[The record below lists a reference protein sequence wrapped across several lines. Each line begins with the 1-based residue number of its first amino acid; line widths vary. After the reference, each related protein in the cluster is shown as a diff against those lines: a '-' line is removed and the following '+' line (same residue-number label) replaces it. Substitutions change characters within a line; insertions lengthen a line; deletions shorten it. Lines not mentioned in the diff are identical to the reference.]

1 MHIGL
6 CPKMNDK
13 YFIFPENKEQEA
25 PSSPAPSPKLSEV
38 GGKALSLIKTSEL
51 HFPVP
56 PGFVL
61 TVSFFQP
68 WLEKIK
74 QTKAWK
80 LFVSRLPSN
89 NGPESNVTKEDCD
102 AIKEQCKK
110 ILKLTSDQRSY
121 IQDALKAT
129 FGHNDNDDA
138 DLGIFAVRSSSP
150 EEDLAGSSFAGGY
163 DTSLGVR
170 SADLQD
176 AIIASFASLF
186 DHRIYLYKIQHD
198 MAADTPRIAII
209 VQRQISSD
217 TSGVGFSLNPN
228 NNCFDEVVISSNFG
242 LGESVVSGIITPD
255 TYVVDRFNPSK
266 MEVISKKVAEKSSAI
281 WLDEVSGGTRQ
292 ESNTSPTAQALTDE
306 QILEVARMVS
316 DVEEKYF
323 DGSPA
328 DIEWAFQNNTLY
340 LLQARPVTAYVPL
353 FPEMITERGAE
364 KRLYLDVMVM
374 TQGFSDPL
382 STLGLDIWKT
392 SLAMMKPTMST
403 EGFDGL
409 MFNIHGREYMNISNM
424 LMMTGGSAM
433 IDGALRT
440 YDKSLDRA
448 FGSIDLKDYTP
459 SYVPSGT
466 KGIFGK
472 SIMQLLTT
480 IPNILRGLYYGKD
493 SMKQYVKD
501 TNALL
506 EHCHGHRYPDD
517 KPMVE
522 VFEELAKTYKEVVP
536 QVGGLVS
543 GMISKALLHRMFR
556 NCEGTEDNLI
566 NLSMDL
572 NGNPTSEMGHFM
584 VKLASRPEI
593 QETGTSEEFLKKLSE
608 GSFSDEFISLYSD
621 YLKRFGCRG
630 AREIDVATP
639 RMYEKQDELFDAV
652 KQIDAE
658 KNQVIN
664 VRGRRDKAY
673 QELLSMAREMGKEK
687 SFVHHASVMQGVLG
701 YREHPKYMLVV
712 VTDAC
717 RRHALQ
723 IAKGFVEK
731 GRLENV
737 EQIFSLTM
745 DQISK
750 AQKDEE
756 IDLLSLVRANLKPV
770 EEVSHVKNWP
780 VLIDSRGK
788 IIRGKR
794 EITEADKHKEGLF
807 IGDPISP
814 GPGIV
819 RGRAKV
825 LMSPYEKPL
834 ETGEILVARFT
845 EPSWTPLFIS
855 AGGVL
860 MEIGGPM
867 QHGAIIA
874 REYGI
879 PCVSGI
885 DNATKLVKD
894 GDLLELDGSAGTVQI
909 FSDDAP

>member
-1 MHIGL
+1 
-6 CPKMNDK
+6 MNDK
-13 YFIFPENKEQEA
+13 YFVFPQNKQKEGL
-25 PSSPAPSPKLSEV
+25 PSPTLSKV

-51 HFPVP
+51 DFNVP

-68 WLEKIK
+68 WLEQIQ
-74 QTKAWK
+74 QTDAWK
-80 LFVSRLPSN
+80 AFLSRTAS
-89 NGPESNVTKEDCD
+89 GDDPEGSVTKEDCD
-102 AIKEQCKK
+102 AIKEQCTK
-110 ILKLTSDQRSY
+110 ILNLDADQKKY
-121 IQDALKAT
+121 IEDAARAT
-129 FGHNDNDDA
+129 FGTDIA
-138 DLGIFAVRSSSP
+138 DLGIVAVRSSSP

-163 DTSLGVR
+163 DTSLGVTF
-170 SADLQD
+170 SGLQD
-176 AIIASFASLF
+176 SIINSFASLF
-186 DHRIYLYKIQHD
+186 DHRIYLYKIQHG
-198 MAADTPRIAII
+198 MAIDTPRIAII
-209 VQRQISSD
+209 VQRQIDSD
-217 TSGVGFSLNPN
+217 VSGVGFSLNPN
-228 NNCFDEVVISSNFG
+228 NNCFDEIVISSNFG
-242 LGESVVSGIITPD
+242 LGESVVSGTITPD
-255 TYVVDRFNPSK
+255 TYVVDRFDMTNMK
-266 MEVISKKVAEKSSAI
+266 VISKQVVEKTSKVL
-281 WLDEVSGGTRQ
+281 LDEVSGGTRLETTT
-292 ESNTSPTAQALTDE
+292 ESTTAQALSDA
-306 QILEVARMVS
+306 QILEVARLVS

-328 DIEWAFQNNTLY
+328 DIEWAFHNDTLY

-353 FPEMITERGAE
+353 FPEMMTERGKE
-364 KRLYLDVMVM
+364 KRLYLDLMVM

-392 SLAMMKPTMST
+392 SLARMKPTMST

-433 IDGALRT
+433 VNKTLRT

-448 FGSIDLKDYTP
+448 FASIDLKDYTP
-459 SYVPSGT
+459 SYVPEGVR
-466 KGIFGK
+466 GILGK
-472 SIMQLLTT
+472 SLKQLLATL
-480 IPNILRGLYYGKD
+480 PNIIRGLYYGKD
-493 SMKQYVKD
+493 SMKQYVAD

-506 EHCHGHRYPDD
+506 EHCHNHRYPDD

-522 VFEELAKTYKEVVP
+522 VFDELTKIYEAVVP

-543 GMISKALLHRMFR
+543 GLISKALLHRMFR
-556 NCEGTEDNLI
+556 NCEGSEDNLI
-566 NLSMDL
+566 KLSMDL

-584 VKLASRPEI
+584 VRLASCPEI
-593 QETGTSEEFLKKLSE
+593 QETGTSEEFLKKLDE
-608 GSFSDEFISLYSD
+608 GSFSQEFTSLYSD
-621 YLKRFGCRG
+621 FLKRFGCRG

-639 RMYEKQDELFDAV
+639 RMYEKQDELFGTI
-652 KQIDAE
+652 KQIDVN
-658 KNQVIN
+658 KNQIIS
-664 VRGRRDKAY
+664 VRERRDKAY
-673 QELLSMAREMGKEK
+673 QELLSLAKGMGKEK

-723 IAKGFVEK
+723 VAKGFVAK

-737 EQIFSLTM
+737 DQVFSLSM

-750 AQKDEE
+750 AQADEAL
-756 IDLLSLVRANLKPV
+756 DLLSLVRANLKPI
-770 EEVSHVKNWP
+770 EEVRHVKNWP

-794 EITEADKHKEGLF
+794 EITEEEKKKEGLL

-814 GPGIV
+814 GAGLV
-819 RGRAKV
+819 RGHAKV
-825 LMSPYEKPL
+825 LMDPYEKPL
-834 ETGEILVARFT
+834 EAGEILVARFT

-860 MEIGGPM
+860 MEVGGPM

-909 FSDDAP
+909 IRDNGEKA

>member
-1 MHIGL
+1 MD
-6 CPKMNDK
+6 DK
-13 YFIFPENKEQEA
+13 YFIFPENNPENKEQEA
-25 PSSPAPSPKLSEV
+25 PPSPAPSPKLSEV

-51 HFPVP
+51 DFPVP

-68 WLEKIK
+68 WLEQIK
-74 QTKAWK
+74 QTNAWK
-80 LFVSRLPSN
+80 SFINRLPSN
-89 NGPESNVTKEDCD
+89 DEPESYVTKEDCD

-110 ILKLTSDQRSY
+110 ILKLTSYQKSY
-121 IQDALKAT
+121 IQDALNAT
-129 FGHNDNDDA
+129 FGHDDNDA

-170 SADLQD
+170 SADLQA
-176 AIIASFASLF
+176 AIIDSFASLF

-198 MAADTPRIAII
+198 MAVDTPRIAII
-209 VQRQISSD
+209 VQRLISSD
-217 TSGVGFSLNPN
+217 VSGVGFSLNPN
-228 NNCFDEVVISSNFG
+228 NNCFDEIVISSNFG

-255 TYVVDRFNPSK
+255 TYVVDRFDPSK
-266 MEVISKKVAEKSSAI
+266 MEVISKKVSDKSSAI

-292 ESNTSPTAQALTDE
+292 ESNKSPTAQALTDD

-316 DVEEKYF
+316 DVEDKYF

-328 DIEWAFQNNTLY
+328 DIEWAFHNNTLY

-353 FPEMITERGAE
+353 FPEMITERGTE

-409 MFNIHGREYMNISNM
+409 LFNIHGREYMNISNM
-424 LMMTGGSAM
+424 LMMTGGGAI
-433 IDGALRT
+433 IDAGFRT
-440 YDKSLDRA
+440 YDKYIDRA
-448 FGSIDLKDYTP
+448 FDSIDFKDYTP

-480 IPNILRGLYYGKD
+480 LPNILRGLYYGKD
-493 SMKQYVKD
+493 SMKQYVED
-501 TNALL
+501 ANAML
-506 EHCHGHRYPDD
+506 EHCHDHRYPND
-517 KPMVE
+517 KPMAE
-522 VFEELAKTYKEVVP
+522 VFEELTKTYEEVVP
-536 QVGGLVS
+536 QVGGIVS

-556 NCEGTEDNLI
+556 NFEGTEDNLI
-566 NLSMDL
+566 CLSMDL

-593 QETGTSEEFLKKLSE
+593 QETETSEEFVKKLSE
-608 GSFSDEFISLYSD
+608 GSFSDEFTSLYSD

-639 RMYEKQDELFDAV
+639 RMYEKQDELFDAI

-664 VRGRRDKAY
+664 VRERREKAY
-673 QELLSMAREMGKEK
+673 QELLCKAREMGKEK

-701 YREHPKYMLVV
+701 YREHPKYLLVI

-731 GRLENV
+731 GRLETV

-794 EITEADKHKEGLF
+794 EITEADKQKEGFF

-814 GPGIV
+814 GLGIV

-825 LMSPYEKPL
+825 LMDPYEKPL

-885 DNATKLVKD
+885 DDVTKLVKD

-909 FSDDAP
+909 ISDDAL

>member
-1 MHIGL
+1 
-6 CPKMNDK
+6 MNEK
-13 YFIFPENKEQEA
+13 YFIFPDSKQQEA
-25 PSSPAPSPKLSEV
+25 LSSPSPSPELSEV

-68 WLEKIK
+68 WLEQIK

-80 LFVSRLPSN
+80 SFISRLPTNSD
-89 NGPESNVTKEDCD
+89 PESNVTKEDCD

-110 ILKLTSDQRSY
+110 ILKLTADQRSY

-129 FGHNDNDDA
+129 FGHDTDG
-138 DLGIFAVRSSSP
+138 DLGIVAVRSSSP

-163 DTSLGVR
+163 DTSLGVT
-170 SADLQD
+170 SAGLQD
-176 AIIASFASLF
+176 AIVDSFASLF
-186 DHRIYLYKIQHD
+186 DHRIYLYKIQHG

-217 TSGVGFSLNPN
+217 VSGVGFSLNPN
-228 NNCFDEVVISSNFG
+228 NNCFDEIVISSNFG

-255 TYVVDRFNPSK
+255 TYVVDSFDPSK

-281 WLDEVSGGTRQ
+281 WLDEVSGGTHQ
-292 ESNTSPTAQALTDE
+292 ESNKSPTAQALTDN

-316 DVEEKYF
+316 DVEDKYF

-328 DIEWAFQNNTLY
+328 DIEWAFHDNTLY

-353 FPEMITERGAE
+353 FPEMITERGTE

-382 STLGLDIWKT
+382 STLGLDMWKT
-392 SLAMMKPTMST
+392 FLAMMKPTMST

-433 IDGALRT
+433 VNSALRT

-448 FGSIDLKDYTP
+448 FDSIDLKDYTP

-472 SIMQLLTT
+472 SIKQLLTT

-493 SMKQYVKD
+493 SMKQYVED
-501 TNALL
+501 TNAML
-506 EHCHGHRYPDD
+506 EHCHIHRYPDD

-522 VFEELAKTYKEVVP
+522 VYDELTKTYEEVVP
-536 QVGGLVS
+536 QVGGIVS
-543 GMISKALLHRMFR
+543 GLISKALLHRMFR
-556 NCEGTEDNLI
+556 NCEGSEDNLI

-584 VKLASRPEI
+584 VQLASRREI
-593 QETGTSEEFLKKLSE
+593 QETETSEQFLKKLSE
-608 GSFSDEFISLYSD
+608 GSFSDEFTSLYSD

-630 AREIDVATP
+630 TREIDVATP
-639 RMYEKQDELFDAV
+639 RMYEKQDELFDAL

-658 KNQVIN
+658 KNQIIN
-664 VRGRRDKAY
+664 VRERRDKAY

-687 SFVHHASVMQGVLG
+687 TFVHHASVMQGVLG

-723 IAKGFVEK
+723 VAKDFVKK
-731 GRLENV
+731 GRLENA

-745 DQISK
+745 DQISR
-750 AQKDEE
+750 AQKDDE
-756 IDLLSLVRANLKPV
+756 IDLLPLVRANLKPV

-780 VLIDSRGK
+780 ILIDSRGK

-794 EITEADKHKEGLF
+794 EITEVKEGLL

-825 LMSPYEKPL
+825 LMDPYEKPL

-909 FSDDAP
+909 ISDDAL